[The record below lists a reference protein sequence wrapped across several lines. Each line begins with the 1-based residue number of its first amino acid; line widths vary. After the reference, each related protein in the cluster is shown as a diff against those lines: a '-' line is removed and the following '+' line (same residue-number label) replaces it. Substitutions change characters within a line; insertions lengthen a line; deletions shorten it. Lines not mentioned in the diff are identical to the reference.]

1 MEGMICGVEKLGIRQ
16 GWWRR
21 GRGPLV
27 LDMPLLPPGGCGPW
41 APDAGMSNL
50 VFWRN
55 SPVEFVRTVVFVRT
69 LEELPT

>member
-1 MEGMICGVEKLGIRQ
+1 M
-16 GWWRR
+16 
-21 GRGPLV
+21 

-55 SPVEFVRTVVFVRT
+55 SPVEFVRTVVFMRT